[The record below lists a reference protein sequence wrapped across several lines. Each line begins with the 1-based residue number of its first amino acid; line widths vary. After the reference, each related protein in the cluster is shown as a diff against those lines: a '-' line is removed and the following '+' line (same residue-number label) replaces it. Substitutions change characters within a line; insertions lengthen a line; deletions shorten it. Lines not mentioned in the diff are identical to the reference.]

1 MAHDL
6 QMLLRPEDERTRICT
21 ASKAEVAYPVAFLLQ
36 MTMYNMEE
44 RCRSTRIYSFIL
56 TVLFDMYST
65 LQFHR
70 PLSLSL
76 SLSLSHCSSPQ
87 SGQLSGYSLASRLS
101 LVVVAFADQ
110 IWTPT
115 ELLRQSRFQLRLCTA
130 SSHP

>member
-65 LQFHR
+65 PQFHR

-76 SLSLSHCSSPQ
+76 SLSFS
-87 SGQLSGYSLASRLS
+87 LS
-101 LVVVAFADQ
+101 LSLQLPAVRPAKR
-110 IWTPT
+110 
-115 ELLRQSRFQLRLCTA
+115 LLVGVSSLIGCRCLR
-130 SSHP
+130 

>member
-70 PLSLSL
+70 PRALSLSL
-76 SLSLSHCSSPQ
+76 SLSLSLQLPAVRPAKRLLVGVSSLI
-87 SGQLSGYSLASRLS
+87 GCRC
-101 LVVVAFADQ
+101 
-110 IWTPT
+110 
-115 ELLRQSRFQLRLCTA
+115 LR
-130 SSHP
+130 